1 MVMEHRNLSLNFAE
15 TTLIASALQDRAAV
29 WDKLAAGGSAGS
41 VARATEA
48 RALADRLLQVWGI
61 DAAESD
67 PGDAVA
73 RLPG

>member
-1 MVMEHRNLSLNFAE
+1 
-15 TTLIASALQDRAAV
+15 V

-61 DAAESD
+61 DAVESD
-67 PGDAVA
+67 PADAVA

>member
-1 MVMEHRNLSLNFAE
+1 M
-15 TTLIASALQDRAAV
+15 

-48 RALADRLLQVWGI
+48 RALSDRLWGI

-67 PGDAVA
+67 PADAVA
-73 RLPG
+73 RLPGKYAPLTRGAWS